1 MYILTCLMWSSEMSK
16 PSCSDI
22 KAHVSF
28 TVSLR
33 ILAYATSAVPHT
45 HTILF
50 KNCLHIESNV
60 FNIFIYPVS
69 TFGLQKKNISTYFKS
84 DYLFLT
90 TVTK

>member
-1 MYILTCLMWSSEMSK
+1 MHY
-16 PSCSDI
+16 
-22 KAHVSF
+22 
-28 TVSLR
+28 
-33 ILAYATSAVPHT
+33 YSA

-69 TFGLQKKNISTYFKS
+69 TFGLQKKNIPTYFNKS

-90 TVTK
+90 TVTNFGTEFNYFADRIKFILVNNIALL